1 MIKIDLY
8 QLNRKMKLYPVVN
21 YIKIHH
27 REYELNCKQEK
38 KYHLKFYYLKKQI
51 FQCFF
56 LISAKTS
63 SPAIPTSNV
72 AQSWRPPWHAPEG
85 VVPAGYA
92 AVSTAST
99 CAPSRP
105 TRPRPATLS
114 ASNDAVSY
122 RTRHQNPE
130 SPFDGSGTF

>member
-38 KYHLKFYYLKKQI
+38 KIYHLKKQT

-56 LISAKTS
+56 
-63 SPAIPTSNV
+63 
-72 AQSWRPPWHAPEG
+72 
-85 VVPAGYA
+85 
-92 AVSTAST
+92 
-99 CAPSRP
+99 
-105 TRPRPATLS
+105 
-114 ASNDAVSY
+114 
-122 RTRHQNPE
+122 
-130 SPFDGSGTF
+130 F